1 MKVTKVRNKRVFL
14 ALLVVIFLISGCKIW
29 LPWGKKTDMPRST
42 PEGLYQQ
49 ALLDYQSGDYK
60 RAIEL
65 FQRVKEEYPLSPL
78 AIAAELG
85 VADAYFSGKQ
95 YIEAE
100 LVYSE
105 FLNLH
110 PTNENL
116 PYVMYQIGMCHFNEI
131 TTIDRDQSETVRALK
146 EFERL
151 MARFPSSKFSFMAEK
166 MIRECKRKLGE
177 QEFYVGEFYFNI
189 KEYAAALRRFEKIIR
204 DYPNVGLDYKVSFF
218 IAESRRRLAEG
229 KEKDRSMDT
238 IVAPARRGL
247 Y

>member
-1 MKVTKVRNKRVFL
+1 VITVRNKKVIL
-14 ALLVVIFLISGCKIW
+14 ALLVVVFLLSGCKIW
-29 LPWGKKTDMPRST
+29 LPWGKKTEMPRSS

-60 RAIEL
+60 RSIEL

-85 VADAYFSGKQ
+85 VGDAYFSGKQ

-100 LVYSE
+100 LVYAE
-105 FLNLH
+105 FMNLH

-131 TTIDRDQSETVRALK
+131 TTIDRDQTETFKALK
-146 EFERL
+146 DFERL
-151 MARFPSSKFSFMAEK
+151 MARFPGSKFAFMAEK
-166 MIRECKRKLGE
+166 MIRECRKTLGE

-189 KEYAAALRRFEKIIR
+189 KEYASALRRFEKIVR
-204 DYPNVGLDYKVSFF
+204 EYPNVGLDYKVSYY
-218 IAESRRRLAEG
+218 ISETKRRMAEADAKNRPVG
-229 KEKDRSMDT
+229 KK
-238 IVAPARRGL
+238 
-247 Y
+247 

>member
-1 MKVTKVRNKRVFL
+1 MKVMTVRNKRVFL
-14 ALLVVIFLISGCKIW
+14 ALLAVVFLLSGCKIW
-29 LPWGKKTDMPRST
+29 LPWGKKSELARST

-78 AIAAELG
+78 AIPAELG

-95 YIEAE
+95 YLEAE
-100 LVYSE
+100 LVYAE

-116 PYVMYQIGMCHFNEI
+116 AYVMYQIGMCHFNEI
-131 TTIDRDQSETVRALK
+131 TTIDRDQSETFKALK

-151 MARFPSSKFSFMAEK
+151 IARFPGSKFSFMAEK
-166 MIRECKRKLGE
+166 MVRECKKTLGE
-177 QEFYVGEFYFNI
+177 QEFYVGEFYFNT
-189 KEYAAALRRFEKIIR
+189 KKYAAALSRFEKIVR
-204 DYPNVGLDYKVSFF
+204 EYPNVGLDYKVSYF
-218 IAESRRRLAEG
+218 IAETKRRMTEADAKKQPVG
-229 KEKDRSMDT
+229 KR
-238 IVAPARRGL
+238 
-247 Y
+247 